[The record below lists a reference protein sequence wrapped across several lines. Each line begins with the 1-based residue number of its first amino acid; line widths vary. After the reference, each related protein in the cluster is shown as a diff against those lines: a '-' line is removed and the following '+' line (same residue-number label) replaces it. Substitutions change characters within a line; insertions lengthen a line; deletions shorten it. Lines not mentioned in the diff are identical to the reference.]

1 MNNTTY
7 HKILDFFRK
16 ITEGTKWDGH
26 LYAVGGCVRD
36 EILGSEIHDVDI
48 AVDLPNGGVNFSMW
62 LLRHKYLTGMPV
74 LFRKFGTVK
83 LNLRKFPDEEIE
95 VVQTR
100 AEKYTDKT
108 SRCPEVV
115 SGSIEE
121 DCFRRDFTV
130 NTLYRNIKTGEILDM
145 TGRGVHDIKEGIIRT
160 PLDPYETFDDDPVR
174 ILRCLRFAARFGWK
188 IDNATMEALS
198 RSIERLSIVSRER
211 WSAEFHKMLMGRNVR
226 QSLGELCRLG
236 GLAYMNPLIREMSVK
251 RTQPDGISP
260 LEWGIEEVARLDD
273 AGVDDPVERYAA
285 FFGRL
290 GMLRT
295 EVKDKNGNVRYPRH
309 EHIGGNMAAK
319 LLKHMGVDME
329 TANQVKRIIQYRGE
343 VRRNEELK
351 EKRER
356 HKTMVRHQ
364 QDDKENR
371 RKERAEKHHILLEEQ
386 KKLSLRGKSRNRH
399 RRFRVKDGSNN
410 SDDCQS

>member
-7 HKILDFFRK
+7 HKILEYFRK
-16 ITEGTKWDGH
+16 IAEGTKWDGH
-26 LYAVGGCVRD
+26 LFAVGGCVRD
-36 EILGSEIHDVDI
+36 EILGSEVHDVDI
-48 AVDLPNGGVNFSMW
+48 AVDLPNGGVNFAIW
-62 LLRHKYLTGMPV
+62 LLRHKYLVEMPV
-74 LFRKFGTVK
+74 LFRKFGTAK
-83 LNLRKFPDEEIE
+83 LRLRKFPEEEIE

-115 SGSIEE
+115 SGTIKE

-145 TGRGVHDIKEGIIRT
+145 TGRGVHDIKAGVIRT

-188 IDNATMEALS
+188 IDDATMEALG
-198 RSIERLSIVSRER
+198 RSIGRLAIVSRER
-211 WSAEFHKMLMGRNVR
+211 WSAEFRKMLMGRNVR

-236 GLAYMNPLIREMSVK
+236 GLGYMNPLIREMGMK
-251 RTQPDGISP
+251 RIAPEDISL
-260 LEWGIEEVARLDD
+260 LEWGIEEAARLED
-273 AGVDDPVERYAA
+273 AGVDDPAERYAA

-295 EVKDKNGNVRYPRH
+295 EVKDKSGVVRYPRH

-319 LLKHMGVDME
+319 LLKHMGVE
-329 TANQVKRIIQYRGE
+329 HVLAEKVKGIIQERGE
-343 VRRNEELK
+343 VRRRAELQAKRAKQRDFLQKQHDEK
-351 EKRER
+351 EKR
-356 HKTMVRHQ
+356 
-364 QDDKENR
+364 
-371 RKERAEKHHILLEEQ
+371 RKESAA
-386 KKLSLRGKSRNRH
+386 RH
-399 RRFRVKDGSNN
+399 RLHNSSNR
-410 SDDCQS
+410 QS